1 VIERTDFGDV
11 VRLRLWSWRSRAVG
25 YDSSAYV
32 VRDTLIDT
40 GPHHT
45 RQNLK
50 RFLSEYRVR
59 GVIVTH
65 WHEDHAGNAAMVA
78 RTGLPM
84 WLDQYTEHRLRD
96 FPRVK
101 FYRHFTWGRP
111 SNLTGDIT
119 RFDPAPLEVIAMP
132 GHSQDHHVVWDA
144 QTRTLFSADL
154 WLGVKVRAVAVTERP
169 RQIVASL
176 ARAIALKPERMF
188 DAHRGFV
195 DKPIVALQAKRA
207 WMEAIIGAVEHALD
221 SNQSEDQIL
230 KEVLEGEESIGYLSE
245 GEYARRNFIRAVV
258 AERGAI
264 SSSGTR

>member
-11 VRLRLWSWRSRAVG
+11 TRLRMWSWRSRAVG

-32 VRDTLIDT
+32 FRGVLIDT

-45 RQNLK
+45 RRQLA
-50 RFLSEYRVR
+50 RFLEEYRPR

-78 RTGLPM
+78 ATGLPM
-84 WLDQYTEHRLRD
+84 WLAEYTEQRLRD

-111 SNLTGDIT
+111 GNITGDVA
-119 RFDPAPLEVIAMP
+119 RFDPAPLEVIATP

-176 ARAIALKPERMF
+176 MRAIALAPERMF
-188 DAHRGFV
+188 DAHRGLIDRPV
-195 DKPIVALQAKRA
+195 VALQAKRA
-207 WMEAIIGAVEHALD
+207 WLEAIIGAIEHAHD
-221 SNQSEDQIL
+221 AGQSEDQIL
-230 KEVLEGEESIGYLSE
+230 NEVLEREEAIGFLSE
-245 GEYARRNFIRAVV
+245 GEYARRNFVRAVL
-258 AERGAI
+258 AERA
-264 SSSGTR
+264 